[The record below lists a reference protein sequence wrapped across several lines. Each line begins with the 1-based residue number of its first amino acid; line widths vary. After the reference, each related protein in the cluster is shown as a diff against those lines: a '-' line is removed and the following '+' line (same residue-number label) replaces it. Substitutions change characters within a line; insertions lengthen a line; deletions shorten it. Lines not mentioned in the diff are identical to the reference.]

1 MRITK
6 INPWSWQDDFGFTQA
21 WRLDGVGSL
30 VLLSGQT
37 GVDADGAV
45 VHADDFEAE
54 CRLLFDNIAE
64 VMRRAGGN
72 LDDIFMITVYLTD
85 IGDLA
90 AFTEVEKEYFVL
102 RLPARTAVGVTGLA
116 VPGLRVE
123 VEATAVLPAGASE
136 PDPERR
142 S

>member
-6 INPWSWQDDFGFTQA
+6 INPWSRQDDFGFTQA
-21 WRLDGVGSL
+21 WRLDDPGSL

-37 GVDADGAV
+37 GVDADGGV
-45 VHADDFEAE
+45 VHADDLEAE
-54 CRLLFDNIAE
+54 CRLLFENLAE
-64 VMRRAGGN
+64 LMREAGGS

-85 IGDLA
+85 IHDLA
-90 AFTEVEKEYFVL
+90 AFTEVEKEYFVT
-102 RLPARTAVGVTGLA
+102 RWPARTAVGVTALA

-123 VEATAVLPAGASE
+123 VEATAVLPEG
-136 PDPERR
+136 R

>member
-1 MRITK
+1 MRISEV
-6 INPWSWQDDFGFTQA
+6 NPWSWQDDFGFAQA

-37 GVDADGAV
+37 GVDADGQV
-45 VHADDFEAE
+45 VHADDFAAE
-54 CRLLFDNIAE
+54 CRLLFENLAE
-64 VMRRAGGN
+64 VMRQAGGG
-72 LDDIFMITVYLTD
+72 LDDIFTITVYLTD

-90 AFTEVEKEYFVL
+90 AFTEVEKEFFVT

-123 VEATAVLPAGASE
+123 VEATAVLAEG
-136 PDPERR
+136 R

>member
-1 MRITK
+1 MRTTK
-6 INPWSWQDDFGFTQA
+6 IDPWTWQDDFGFTQA

-37 GVDADGAV
+37 GVDTDGKV
-45 VHADDFEAE
+45 VHADDFQAE

-64 VMRRAGGN
+64 VIRQAGGS
-72 LDDIFMITVYLTD
+72 LEDIFMITVYLTD
-85 IGDLA
+85 IGGLP
-90 AFTEVEKEYFVL
+90 AFTEVEKEFFVT
-102 RLPARTAVGVTGLA
+102 RLPARTAVGVTALA

-123 VEATAVLPAGASE
+123 VEATAVLPE
-136 PDPERR
+136 ER

>member
-1 MRITK
+1 MRATK
-6 INPWSWQDDFGFTQA
+6 IDPWTWQDDFGFTQA
-21 WRLDGVGSL
+21 WRLDGVASL

-45 VHADDFEAE
+45 VHADDFRAE
-54 CRLLFDNIAE
+54 CRLLFENLTE
-64 VMRRAGGN
+64 VMRHAGGG

-90 AFTEVEKEYFVL
+90 AFTEVEREFFVT
-102 RLPARTAVGVTGLA
+102 RLPARTAVGITALA

-123 VEATAVLPAGASE
+123 VEATAVLPEG
-136 PDPERR
+136 RT
-142 S
+142 

>member
-1 MRITK
+1 MRTTK
-6 INPWSWQDDFGFTQA
+6 VDPWSWQDDFGFTQA
-21 WRLDGVGSL
+21 WRIDGARSL

-37 GVDADGAV
+37 GVDADGKV
-45 VHADDFEAE
+45 VHANDFQAE

-64 VMRRAGGN
+64 VMRQAGGS
-72 LDDIFMITVYLTD
+72 LDDIFMITVYMTD

-90 AFTEVEKEYFVL
+90 AFTEVEKEHFTT
-102 RLPARTAVGVTGLA
+102 RLPARTAVGVTALA

-123 VEATAVLPAGASE
+123 VEATAVLPE
-136 PDPERR
+136 ER

>member
-1 MRITK
+1 MRTTK
-6 INPWSWQDDFGFTQA
+6 IDPWTWQDDFGFTQA

-45 VHADDFEAE
+45 VHGDDFRAE
-54 CRLLFDNIAE
+54 CRLLFENVAE
-64 VMRRAGGN
+64 VMRQAGGS

-85 IGDLA
+85 IGDLQ
-90 AFTEVEKEYFVL
+90 AFTEVEREFFVT
-102 RLPARTAVGVTGLA
+102 RLPARTAVGITALA

-123 VEATAVLPAGASE
+123 VEATAVLPEG
-136 PDPERR
+136 RT
-142 S
+142 

>member
-21 WRLDGVGSL
+21 WRLEAVGSL

-45 VHADDFEAE
+45 VHVDDFRAE
-54 CRLLFDNIAE
+54 CRLLFGNLAE
-64 VMRRAGGN
+64 VMRQAGGS
-72 LDDIFMITVYLTD
+72 LEDIFMITVYLTD

-90 AFTEVEKEYFVL
+90 AFTEVEREFFVT
-102 RLPARTAVGVTGLA
+102 RLPARTAVGVTALA

-123 VEATAVLPAGASE
+123 VEATAALPAG
-136 PDPERR
+136 R

>member
-1 MRITK
+1 MRATK
-6 INPWSWQDDFGFTQA
+6 IDPWSWQDEWGFTQA
-21 WRLDGVGSL
+21 WRLDGAGSL

-37 GVDADGAV
+37 GVDEGGQVA
-45 VHADDFEAE
+45 HPDDFQAE
-54 CRLLFDNIAE
+54 CRLLFTNLAE
-64 VMRRAGGN
+64 VMRQAGGS

-90 AFTEVEKEYFVL
+90 AFTEVEREFFRT
-102 RLPARTAVGVTGLA
+102 RLPARTAVGVTALA

-123 VEATAVLPAGASE
+123 VEATAVLAEAPS
-136 PDPERR
+136 

>member
-1 MRITK
+1 MRTTK
-6 INPWSWQDDFGFTQA
+6 IDPWTWQEDFGFTQA

-37 GVDADGAV
+37 GVDADGKVAY
-45 VHADDFEAE
+45 ADDFQAE

-64 VMRRAGGN
+64 VMRQAGGS
-72 LDDIFMITVYLTD
+72 LEDIFMITVYMTD
-85 IGDLA
+85 IGDLP
-90 AFTEVEKEYFVL
+90 AFTEVEKEFFVT
-102 RLPARTAVGVTGLA
+102 RLPARTAVGVTALA

-123 VEATAVLPAGASE
+123 VEATAVLPE
-136 PDPERR
+136 ER

>member
-1 MRITK
+1 MRTTK
-6 INPWSWQDDFGFTQA
+6 IDPWTWQDDFGFTQA

-37 GVDADGAV
+37 GVDADGEV
-45 VHADDFEAE
+45 VHTDDFSAE

-64 VMRRAGGN
+64 VMRQAGGG
-72 LDDIFMITVYLTD
+72 LEDIFMITVYMTD
-85 IGDLA
+85 IGDLP
-90 AFTEVEKEYFVL
+90 AFTEVEKEFFVT
-102 RLPARTAVGVTGLA
+102 RLPARTAVGVTALA

-123 VEATAVLPAGASE
+123 VEATAVLP
-136 PDPERR
+136 DER

>member
-6 INPWSWQDDFGFTQA
+6 IDPWWWQDDFGFTQA
-21 WRLDGVGSL
+21 WRLDDPGSL

-45 VHADDFEAE
+45 VHADDFAAE
-54 CRLLFDNIAE
+54 CRLLFENLAE
-64 VMRRAGGN
+64 VMRQAGGS

-90 AFTEVEKEYFVL
+90 AFTDVEKEFFVT
-102 RLPARTAVGVTGLA
+102 RLPARTAVGVTALA
-116 VPGLRVE
+116 VLGLRVE
-123 VEATAVLPAGASE
+123 VEATAVLSAG
-136 PDPERR
+136 R

>member
-1 MRITK
+1 MRGTP
-6 INPWSWQDDFGFTQA
+6 INPWTWQDDVGFTQA
-21 WRLDGVGSL
+21 WRLDGSGAL

-37 GVDADGAV
+37 GVGAEGEV
-45 VHADDFEAE
+45 VHADDFAAE

-64 VMRRAGGN
+64 VMRQAGGS
-72 LDDIFMITVYLTD
+72 LEDVFAITVYMTD

-90 AFTEVEKEYFVL
+90 AFTEVETEYFTT

-123 VEATAVLPAGASE
+123 VEATAVLADG
-136 PDPERR
+136 R

>member
-1 MRITK
+1 MRTTK
-6 INPWSWQDDFGFTQA
+6 IDPWTWQDDFGFTQA

-45 VHADDFEAE
+45 VHADDFRAE
-54 CRLLFDNIAE
+54 CGLLFENIAE
-64 VMRRAGGN
+64 VMRQAGGS
-72 LDDIFMITVYLTD
+72 LEDILMITVYLTD
-85 IGDLA
+85 IGDLPT
-90 AFTEVEKEYFVL
+90 FTEVEREFFVT
-102 RLPARTAVGVTGLA
+102 RLPARTAVGITALA

-123 VEATAVLPAGASE
+123 VEATAVLPQG
-136 PDPERR
+136 R

>member
-1 MRITK
+1 MRTTK
-6 INPWSWQDDFGFTQA
+6 IDPWSWQDDFGFTQA
-21 WRLDGVGSL
+21 WRIDGARSL

-37 GVDADGAV
+37 GVDADGKV
-45 VHADDFEAE
+45 VHADDFQAE

-64 VMRRAGGN
+64 VMRQAGGS
-72 LDDIFMITVYLTD
+72 LEDIFMITVYMTD

-90 AFTEVEKEYFVL
+90 TFTGVEKEHFTT
-102 RLPARTAVGVTGLA
+102 RLPARTAVGVTALA

-123 VEATAVLPAGASE
+123 VEATAILPEG
-136 PDPERR
+136 R